1 MIRPSIRLSAL
12 VSIAAFGLAL
22 PAFGQT
28 VGPCPKGFAV
38 DSSTPWVLFD
48 LGSAVLRPEAKP
60 TIAQAVEKAKVTQAV
75 SVCLVGQTDKL
86 GDKAVNA
93 QLGAAR
99 ARAVAAEMVKDG
111 YPAQK
116 IVIAAN
122 PEAFGNVS
130 FGSANSSEKDRRVS
144 ILFK

>member
-1 MIRPSIRLSAL
+1 MIRLGVL

-28 VGPCPKGFAV
+28 VGNCPRGVSVEAN
-38 DSSTPWVLFD
+38 TPWVLFD
-48 LGSAVLRPEAKP
+48 LGSAQLKPEHKPIIAK
-60 TIAQAVEKAKVTQAV
+60 AVEKAKATQAV

-86 GDKAVNA
+86 GDKAMNA
-93 QLGAAR
+93 KLAEAR
-99 ARAVAAEMVKDG
+99 SRAVATEMIKDG

-116 IVIAAN
+116 IVIAVN
-122 PEAFGNVS
+122 PEAFGNMS
-130 FGSANSSEKDRRVS
+130 LGGADSSEKDRRVS